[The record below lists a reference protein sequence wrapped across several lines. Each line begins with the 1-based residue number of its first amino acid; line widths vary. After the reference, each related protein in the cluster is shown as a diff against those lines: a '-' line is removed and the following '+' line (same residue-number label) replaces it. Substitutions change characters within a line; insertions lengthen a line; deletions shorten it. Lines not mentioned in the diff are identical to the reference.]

1 MKKNY
6 KLTMTCCFGS
16 YLVQSM
22 VINFLPLLFIT
33 FHESFGIP
41 LQQITLLVTVNFLTQ
56 LTVDFLAIF
65 FIDKLGYKN
74 GVLYSGYG
82 GTGVPAG
89 GHGNTFCGS
98 AYQRDRVFHR
108 RRPAGSAGQPYY
120 GEHSLRQQGD
130 GDEPAAFLL

>member
-65 FIDKLGYKN
+65 FVD
-74 GVLYSGYG
+74 
-82 GTGVPAG
+82 
-89 GHGNTFCGS
+89 
-98 AYQRDRVFHR
+98 
-108 RRPAGSAGQPYY
+108 
-120 GEHSLRQQGD
+120 
-130 GDEPAAFLL
+130 

>member
-1 MKKNY
+1 MMKKNY

-65 FIDKLGYKN
+65 FVDKLGYKN
-74 GVLYSGYG
+74 GAILAHAF
-82 GTGVPAG
+82 VPWALAAW
-89 GHGNTFCGS
+89 HFCRKLWEIPLQGCLS
-98 AYQRDRVFHR
+98 A
-108 RRPAGSAGQPYY
+108 
-120 GEHSLRQQGD
+120 
-130 GDEPAAFLL
+130 